1 MFLQVRH
8 KYTLSKSQMYV
19 DPFLRRSLSFGVLIA
34 IRLVLRLKACLLMAT
49 LQVEPCCWM
58 TYTTHR
64 DTQATLA
71 ILDKLDI
78 ETDKPSDEEIA
89 KKFGFE
95 DKYHSGEMTTWQHT
109 KPKIWSLFDEPHS
122 SHWAKVFSL
131 CLSSSPIF
139 IIFHF
144 VAFDPLLHFD
154 PSILSSRWCPS
165 LLSSSS

>member
-1 MFLQVRH
+1 
-8 KYTLSKSQMYV
+8 
-19 DPFLRRSLSFGVLIA
+19 
-34 IRLVLRLKACLLMAT
+34 
-49 LQVEPCCWM
+49 M
-58 TYTTHR
+58 TYMTHR
-64 DTQATLA
+64 NTQATLA

-131 CLSSSPIF
+131 CLSSLPIF
-139 IIFHF
+139 IIFQF
-144 VAFDPLLHFD
+144 VAINPLLHFD

>member
-1 MFLQVRH
+1 MFVD
-8 KYTLSKSQMYV
+8 LSLK
-19 DPFLRRSLSFGVLIA
+19 RSLSFGDLTATRSLKIIILLY
-34 IRLVLRLKACLLMAT
+34 IRRILTST

-78 ETDKPSDEEIA
+78 ETDKPTDEEIA

-122 SHWAKVFSL
+122 SHWAKVIS
-131 CLSSSPIF
+131 
-139 IIFHF
+139 
-144 VAFDPLLHFD
+144 
-154 PSILSSRWCPS
+154 PS
-165 LLSSSS
+165 LSHFCL

>member
-1 MFLQVRH
+1 MESQKINQPPDVCGPLFEEELEFWGLDSNQVF
-8 KYTLSKSQMYV
+8 KNLA
-19 DPFLRRSLSFGVLIA
+19 LRRILTS
-34 IRLVLRLKACLLMAT
+34 T

-122 SHWAKVFSL
+122 SHWAKVIS
-131 CLSSSPIF
+131 
-139 IIFHF
+139 
-144 VAFDPLLHFD
+144 
-154 PSILSSRWCPS
+154 PS
-165 LLSSSS
+165 LSHFCL

>member
-1 MFLQVRH
+1 M
-8 KYTLSKSQMYV
+8 
-19 DPFLRRSLSFGVLIA
+19 
-34 IRLVLRLKACLLMAT
+34 

-78 ETDKPSDEEIA
+78 ETDKPTDEEIA

-122 SHWAKVFSL
+122 SHWAKVLLTLKLFLSKFHIFPILSWILVCNLILNLSGGFLHL
-131 CLSSSPIF
+131 CLLHSH
-139 IIFHF
+139 FHP
-144 VAFDPLLHFD
+144 VLLPEDP
-154 PSILSSRWCPS
+154 PQLSGSRHPKCDGP
-165 LLSSSS
+165 